1 MNKRRER
8 GESKFFSL
16 VSSIHLDVAC
26 RSVCCHLIY
35 RNKGTVQI
43 NLVFQSHLFLFYWLM
58 FCILVLCSKW
68 LESCTCIETFWAIL
82 RDLYG
87 KQLTFVGWPLLTRS
101 SASWP
106 ACQSWGLSWSL
117 TWNNLS
123 SSDRLKTFG
132 HFSSQTGVGTA
143 LACIG
148 SHTAT
153 GSASSF
159 CLTAHTFP
167 PPTPPLWS
175 LAISKLR
182 AT

>member
-16 VSSIHLDVAC
+16 LSSIYRDVAC
-26 RSVCCHLIY
+26 RSVCCHLVY
-35 RNKGTVQI
+35 RKKETVQI
-43 NLVFQSHLFLFYWLM
+43 NLVFGHIFFLFYWLM
-58 FCILVLCSKW
+58 FCTLVLCSKW
-68 LESCTCIETFWAIL
+68 QESCTCIKPF
-82 RDLYG
+82 LYVE
-87 KQLTFVGWPLLTRS
+87 QLTFVGWPLLTRS

-153 GSASSF
+153 ASASSF

-167 PPTPPLWS
+167 PTMPPLWS

>member
-1 MNKRRER
+1 MV
-8 GESKFFSL
+8 KFQTIMCNYFRWSPNIGPTMRCL
-16 VSSIHLDVAC
+16 RCL
-26 RSVCCHLIY
+26 R
-35 RNKGTVQI
+35 
-43 NLVFQSHLFLFYWLM
+43 
-58 FCILVLCSKW
+58 CIAQDFIKP
-68 LESCTCIETFWAIL
+68 FRPIL
-82 RDLYG
+82 RDVKD

-153 GSASSF
+153 ASASSF

-167 PPTPPLWS
+167 PTMPPLWS